1 MIEQGERGRGRV
13 RIGVAVL
20 ALIASLILVWM
31 LEAGRA
37 GLNIAP
43 FTVPDGPPAT
53 IYEPAGQGQ
62 VPVVIVAHGF
72 AGSRPLMDPFA
83 LTLAKAGY
91 LVVSFDFMG
100 HGRNPRPMTGDVTSV
115 DGTTRLLVE
124 EVRTVAEAA
133 LAHPRA
139 DGRLAYLGHSMA
151 SDIII
156 RAAAEGPAVEA
167 IVAISAFSKAV
178 TAAFPRN
185 LLLITGAWEGGLA
198 GAALDMLQIADPA
211 AGLGQTVGDP
221 ATGTARR
228 AVLAPGVEH
237 VGVLYSGPAQ
247 VEAVDWLN
255 ATFGLSVQA
264 DPPPR
269 GLWIMTLLLALAA
282 LAWPLA
288 RALPFGP
295 APPPIARRSFWMAAL
310 APVLLVPLALAPL
323 RTQILPVL
331 VADYLVL
338 HFAAYA
344 GLSLFILGRAGLLR
358 GQFPARVWPMA
369 ALVALFAIVVIGGVL
384 DRYVASFV
392 PNPVRLLIIAGLA
405 LGAVPYL
412 VADAILTEGGR
423 APVWRVLV
431 ARGGFLLSL
440 MIAVALN
447 FDRLMFLVMILPI
460 ILLFFL
466 IFGTMSGWIGRRTGL
481 PAVAGVGFGLMLAW
495 ALGVTF
501 PLFS

>member
-1 MIEQGERGRGRV
+1 M

-20 ALIASLILVWM
+20 ALIASVLSIWV
-31 LEAGRA
+31 LESGRA
-37 GLNIAP
+37 GLTIAP
-43 FTVPDGPPAT
+43 FSVPDGPPAT
-53 IYEPAGQGQ
+53 IYEPQGQGTA
-62 VPVVIVAHGF
+62 PVVIVAHGF
-72 AGSRPLMDPFA
+72 AGSRPLMEPIA
-83 LTLAKAGY
+83 LTLARAGY

-100 HGRNPRPMTGDVTSV
+100 HGRNPRPMTGDVSSI

-124 EVRTVAEAA
+124 EVRAVAEAA

-156 RAAAEGPAVEA
+156 RAADGGPKVDA
-167 IVAISAFSKAV
+167 ILAISAFSKAV
-178 TAAFPRN
+178 TAEFPGN
-185 LLLITGAWEGGLA
+185 LLLITGEWEGGLA
-198 GAALDMLQIADPA
+198 DAALDMLQLADPA
-211 AGLGQTVGDP
+211 AGFGETVGDP
-221 ATGTARR
+221 AAGTARR

-247 VEAVDWLN
+247 VEAVEWLN
-255 ATFGLSVQA
+255 ATFGLAGPA

-269 GLWIMTLLLALAA
+269 GLWILGLLIALAA

-288 RALPFGP
+288 RALPEGP
-295 APPPIARRSFWMAAL
+295 APKRLALRPFLTAALMPVLMVPFAL
-310 APVLLVPLALAPL
+310 APV
-323 RTQILPVL
+323 RTQLLPVL

-344 GLSLFILGRAGLLR
+344 ALSLFILRRADLLR
-358 GQFPARVWPMA
+358 GQFPARVWPLA
-369 ALVALFAIVVIGGVL
+369 ALVALFAIMVIGGVL
-384 DRYVASFV
+384 DRYVASFW
-392 PNPVRLLIIAGLA
+392 PNPGRLLIIAGLA

-412 VADAILTEGGR
+412 VADGIMTEGGR
-423 APVWRVLV
+423 APLWRVLV
-431 ARGGFLLSL
+431 ARGGFLVSL

-447 FDRLMFLVMILPI
+447 FDRLMFLLMILPI

-481 PAVAGVGFGLMLAW
+481 PAVAGAGFGLMLAW

-501 PLFS
+501 PLFV

>member
-1 MIEQGERGRGRV
+1 M

-20 ALIASLILVWM
+20 ALIVSFVSVWM
-31 LEAGRA
+31 LEAGRS
-37 GLNIAP
+37 GLTISP
-43 FTVPDGPPAT
+43 FVVAEGPPAT
-53 IYEPAGQGQ
+53 LYAPSGQGQ
-62 VPVVIVAHGF
+62 IPVVVVAHGF
-72 AGSRPLMDPFA
+72 AGSRPLMEPFA
-83 LTLAKAGY
+83 LALAKAGY

-124 EVRTVAEAA
+124 EVRAVAEAA

-156 RAAAEGPAVEA
+156 RAAAEGPRVDA
-167 IVAISAFSKAV
+167 IVAVSAFSKAV
-178 TAAFPRN
+178 TAEFPNN
-185 LLLITGAWEGGLA
+185 LLLIAGEWEGGLA
-198 GAALDMLQIADPA
+198 AAALDMLYLADPS
-211 AGLGQTVGDP
+211 AGLAQTVGDP
-221 ATGTARR
+221 AAGTARR

-237 VGVLYSGPAQ
+237 VGVLYSRPAQ
-247 VEAVDWLN
+247 VEAVEWLN
-255 ATFGLSVQA
+255 ATFGLAAEA

-269 GLWIMTLLLALAA
+269 GLWIMALLIALAA

-288 RALPFGP
+288 KALPAGP
-295 APPPIARRSFWMAAL
+295 APPPLAL
-310 APVLLVPLALAPL
+310 RPFLFASLLPVLLVPLALAPI
-323 RTQILPVL
+323 RTQLLPVL

-344 GLSLFILGRAGLLR
+344 GLSIFILGRAGLLR
-358 GQFPARVWPMA
+358 GLFPARVWPLA
-369 ALVALFAIVVIGGVL
+369 ALVALFAIGVIGGVL

-392 PNPVRLLIIAGLA
+392 PNPGRLLIIGGLA

-412 VADAILTEGGR
+412 IADAILTEGGR
-423 APVWRVLV
+423 ASLWRVLL
-431 ARGGFLLSL
+431 ARGGVLLSL
-440 MIAVALN
+440 MVAVALN
-447 FDRLMFLVMILPI
+447 FERLMFLLIILPI

-501 PLFS
+501 PLFA

>member
-1 MIEQGERGRGRV
+1 M
-13 RIGVAVL
+13 RIGVAIL
-20 ALIASLILVWM
+20 ALIASFLSVWM

-37 GLNIAP
+37 GLTIAP
-43 FTVPDGPPAT
+43 FDIPDGPPAT
-53 IYEPAGQGQ
+53 LYEPEGHASA
-62 VPVVIVAHGF
+62 PMVIVAHGF
-72 AGSRPLMDPFA
+72 AGSRPLMEPIA
-83 LTLAKAGY
+83 LTLAQAGY

-100 HGRNPRPMTGDVTSV
+100 HGRNPRPMTGDVTSI

-124 EVRTVAEAA
+124 EVRAAAQAA
-133 LAHPRA
+133 LMHPRA

-156 RAAAEGPAVEA
+156 RAATEAPQVDA

-178 TAAFPRN
+178 TAEFPRN
-185 LLLITGAWEGGLA
+185 LLLITGEWEGGLA
-198 GAALDMLQIADPA
+198 EAALDMLQLSDHGA
-211 AGLGQTVGDP
+211 AFGQTVGDP
-221 ATGTARR
+221 VAGTARR
-228 AVLAPGVEH
+228 AVLAPSVEH
-237 VGVLYSGPAQ
+237 VGVLYSRPAQ
-247 VEAVDWLN
+247 VEAVTWLN
-255 ATFGLSVQA
+255 DTFGHAGKVE
-264 DPPPR
+264 PPPR
-269 GLWIMTLLLALAA
+269 GLWIMSLLFALAA
-282 LAWPLA
+282 LSWPLA
-288 RALPFGP
+288 HALPAG
-295 APPPIARRSFWMAAL
+295 PPPKPLVIGSFLVAALLPVLVVPFVL
-310 APVLLVPLALAPL
+310 APV
-323 RTQILPVL
+323 RTQLLPVL

-344 GLSLFILGRAGLLR
+344 GLSLLILWRAGLLR
-358 GQFPARVWPMA
+358 GHFPARVWPLA
-369 ALVALFAIVVIGGVL
+369 ILVALSAILVIGGVL

-392 PNPVRLLIIAGLA
+392 PNTGRLLIIAGLT

-423 APVWRVLV
+423 AALWRVLV

-447 FDRLMFLVMILPI
+447 FDRLMFLLIILPI

-481 PAVAGVGFGLMLAW
+481 PVVAGAGFGLMLAW

-501 PLFS
+501 PLFA